1 MNKTKKSIY
10 KVPEKSANIASKA
23 SSTCSNFFSGLANG
37 FSSDGVWFDDPAGV
51 AAFFLGILKSLPVV
65 GFFFPTCLS
74 SSSSVSSVLMGGDD
88 LRFLKMK

>member
-37 FSSDGVWFDDPAGV
+37 FSSDGV
-51 AAFFLGILKSLPVV
+51 
-65 GFFFPTCLS
+65 
-74 SSSSVSSVLMGGDD
+74 
-88 LRFLKMK
+88 